1 MTRENAHRGRRE
13 GAVVPEIWREFYNQT
28 HVPAAIKSSNLLRLT
43 GHTGDASDGTFS
55 NDVRVQIRQTFQ
67 NIAVTL
73 SEGGSNW
80 ESVVEINSYHVGLQ
94 DQADNLL
101 EVASEFLIDPYP
113 AWTAVG
119 VTELILPGAIIEISC
134 VAHLNQ

>member
-1 MTRENAHRGRRE
+1 MTPENAHRGRRE
-13 GAVVPEIWREFYNQT
+13 GAIVPEVWREFYNQT
-28 HVPAAIKSSNLLRLT
+28 HVPAAIKSGNLLRLT
-43 GHTGDASDGTFS
+43 GHTGDAPDGTFS
-55 NDVRVQIRQTFQ
+55 DDVRVQIRQTFQ

-94 DQADNLL
+94 DQADILL
-101 EVASEFLIDPYP
+101 EVAGEFLIDPFP

-119 VTELILPGAIIEISC
+119 VTELILPGAVIEISC